1 MLCKYYLMVGSS
13 IVDIGNQDNC
23 MDASNMITNLS
34 DIQASYARS
43 GLGGVVRKCG
53 STISFAF
60 AAREALIKEYRS
72 NYLKSQAAFAIY
84 AITNNWTYIKAWEC
98 PLDFSSFNWDTH
110 LAYITCLD
118 NSAAAI
124 IKANKSTQYE
134 YPVAELKELSQ
145 LNYDGVKV
153 RNEATFEL
161 CGNSVEGQSYSTSE
175 VFGANY
181 SIWIPPFNK
190 ITDKLSINNAILMH
204 NQVEDLTA
212 PLILYPGG
220 WIGSGSNS
228 NTTSYFLECLQDCV
242 VSLDFTN
249 IKIWGY
255 NAGMTNGPYD
265 LGLIFLLFKIP
276 TSGWPELIFN
286 QIPTLRGTEHTYHCE
301 LSGNISLSKGEKLQ
315 LGIMRFSLIGATGI
329 GTTTFYMPNDSG
341 LAAWNGVAEPMK
353 VDVVTPKT
361 LLNKILESMS
371 GSIEVRGE
379 IKETVFDQE
388 NNRLKNTLLVASE
401 SIRDMKDAKIYS
413 SFNKFCDFMEAEFG
427 YVYVISP
434 CEPSAPGIRDEVLKE
449 YLEFEGFFVT
459 DDALG
464 GFTVPSGLSY
474 QIKYNNPENYKGAFC
489 ALASDG
495 KYYTTW
501 PGSDK
506 YQEYGDWFTT
516 SLKIDTN
523 FRDKT
528 TGIYYYS
535 KEEAIKILHEYVL
548 DKISIKE
555 FDAISHFGGFER
567 SVIFLSDTYTGHVEA
582 SNIVYASAFAKFLY
596 KDGNAYYPVFEGA
609 ESYNTADGPRKDVLF
624 VDINDLELHEDGQ
637 VYVVV
642 NNTSLVKY
650 KGEVPT
656 LVKVDEASLVTFK
669 HRSEVFKNQ
678 VIKRIQLFTEPK
690 YTVAGDRIH
699 SELQIGYE
707 KQDYDNGNNGYDE
720 FNFTNYYATG
730 ITIKGSTLRLI
741 CPYRADCY
749 GFEELAEKRGA
760 ETSSTDTDAH
770 VFLVNVLPN
779 KSDGKYVIDRTLRVD
794 GAYTETVF
802 NAAYAP
808 VFMIE
813 ANKGYIGMFTQR
825 LRFASSD
832 GNSSIAIDRKKVSS
846 DVKMNGRMFTSGD
859 ITIQTNDIELPEDWE
874 GIIQFEWEGYVFQG
888 FLKSVDTNFHR
899 NEAFE
904 YELIEKEQICLQ

>member
-13 IVDIGNQDNC
+13 IVDIDNQNHC
-23 MDASNMITNLS
+23 IDASNMITNLS
-34 DIQASYARS
+34 EIKASYTRS

-53 STISFAF
+53 SRFSFAF
-60 AAREALIKEYRS
+60 AARDLLIKEYRS
-72 NYLKSQAAFAIY
+72 KYLKSQASIAIY

-98 PLDFSSFNWDTH
+98 PLDFSSFSWDTH
-110 LAYITCLD
+110 LASINCLD

-145 LNYDGVKV
+145 LHYDGVKV

-175 VFGANY
+175 VVGGSY
-181 SIWIPPFNK
+181 CIWIPPFNK
-190 ITDKLSINNAILMH
+190 ITDKLSVNNAIQMH
-204 NQVEDLTA
+204 DQVEALTA
-212 PLILYPGG
+212 GRSGG
-220 WIGSGSNS
+220 WEDWLGPGPNT

-255 NAGMTNGPYD
+255 NAGMTDPYG
-265 LGLIFLLFKIP
+265 LGLVFLLFKIP
-276 TSGWPELIFN
+276 TSGWPEPLLG
-286 QIPTLRGTEHTYHCE
+286 QIPTLRGTEHTYHCD
-301 LSGNISLSKGEKLQ
+301 LSGSFSLIKGEKLQ
-315 LGIMRFSLIGATGI
+315 LGIMRYSLIGATGI

-341 LAAWNGVAEPMK
+341 LAAWNGIAAPID
-353 VDVVTPKT
+353 VDVVTPKV
-361 LLNKILESMS
+361 LLNNILESMS
-371 GSIEVRGE
+371 GSVEVLGE

-401 SIRDMKDAKIYS
+401 SIRGMKDAKIYS

-427 YVYVISP
+427 YVYAISP
-434 CEPSAPGIRDEVLKE
+434 CEPSTPGIRDEVLKD
-449 YLEFEGFFVT
+449 YLEFEGFFVA
-459 DDALG
+459 DDVILS
-464 GFTVPSGLSY
+464 GFTVPDGLSY
-474 QIKYNNPENYKGAFC
+474 KVKCSGYEGYESIFYAY
-489 ALASDG
+489 ASDG
-495 KYYTTW
+495 KYYIAW
-501 PGSDK
+501 PDSDK
-506 YQEYGDWFTT
+506 YQEYGDWFAT
-516 SLKIDTN
+516 SLKVDTH

-528 TGIYYYS
+528 TDIYYYT
-535 KEEAIKILHEYVL
+535 KEEAIKVLHEYVF
-548 DKISIKE
+548 DKISTKE

-567 SVIFLSDTYTGHVEA
+567 SIVFLSDTYTGNVEA
-582 SNIVYASAFAKFLY
+582 SHIVYASAFTKFLY
-596 KDGNAYYPVFEGA
+596 KEENAYYPVFNGA

-642 NNTSLVKY
+642 NNTSLVKC
-650 KGEVPT
+650 KGDVPT

-678 VIKRIQLFTEPK
+678 VIKRIQLFTEPE
-690 YTVAGDRIH
+690 YVVSSDRIH

-720 FNFTNYYATG
+720 FNFTNYYTTG
-730 ITIKGSTLRLI
+730 ITIKGSTLRLV

-749 GFEELAEKRGA
+749 GFEELAEKRGS

-770 VFLVNVLPN
+770 IFLVNVLPD
-779 KSDGKYVIDRTLRVD
+779 KSDKKYIIDRTLKVE

-808 VFMIE
+808 AFMIE

-832 GNSSIAIDRKKVSS
+832 GNSSIAIDGKKVSS
-846 DVKMNGRMFTSGD
+846 DVKINGRLFTSGD
-859 ITIQTNDIELPEDWE
+859 ITIRTNDIELPEDWE
-874 GIIQFEWEGYVFQG
+874 GIVQFDWDGYVFQG
-888 FLKSVDTNFHR
+888 FLKSVDANFHR